1 MSSSSPEYDAI
12 VIGAGHNGLTC
23 ACYLAKA
30 GLKVLVIEQYHSI
43 GGMTITE
50 EVTLPGF
57 KSDVH
62 AFGYQLANLS
72 PVPAELNLNK
82 YGFELLRPEISYS
95 HVFPDGGYVSMY
107 RNLEQTMKS
116 IEKYSKKDA
125 YTWKKMFERYLVAKD
140 SIISTINTPPLPLST
155 QLAMMEK
162 KSPVAS
168 DDDDG
173 IDPYRSNLQS
183 MRSWCNEWFESE
195 EAKVMFGTFAAFVG
209 LSPDDAGGGETA
221 YLFSTIVQDGGNNVV
236 KGGFGNLPL
245 ALTIYL
251 QSKGGKIITN
261 AAVTKII
268 IKEGKGAVGVKLDNG
283 KEIGVKRL
291 VASSTD
297 PSTLVL
303 KLIGEEHLDTRIVE
317 GIKKLEWG
325 DPVLAVYLALDG
337 LVEYVAGGDIIPSAQ
352 LHLSPQTLD
361 YFAKIFYECRS
372 GKLSSEPLPI
382 MSNDSVADP
391 SRVPSGKHLLKFL
404 ILSVPYKIKGDNVAG
419 DSSNKTNIKSDWRNV
434 KEQYGDHIIDMIA
447 EKYIRNLKKITLKR
461 VVYSPVDF
469 EKRPTTSVYGT
480 LSCGAVLPYQKS
492 SMRPIPELGCYKTP
506 IPNIYL
512 CGAGSHPGPGVSMAP
527 GRNAA
532 QTIFAD
538 LNLDFKRVT
547 VPG

>member
-1 MSSSSPEYDAI
+1 MP
-12 VIGAGHNGLTC
+12 
-23 ACYLAKA
+23 
-30 GLKVLVIEQYHSI
+30 
-43 GGMTITE
+43 
-50 EVTLPGF
+50 
-57 KSDVH
+57 
-62 AFGYQLANLS
+62 
-72 PVPAELNLNK
+72 
-82 YGFELLRPEISYS
+82 
-95 HVFPDGGYVSMY
+95 
-107 RNLEQTMKS
+107 
-116 IEKYSKKDA
+116 
-125 YTWKKMFERYLVAKD
+125 
-140 SIISTINTPPLPLST
+140 
-155 QLAMMEK
+155 
-162 KSPVAS
+162 
-168 DDDDG
+168 
-173 IDPYRSNLQS
+173 
-183 MRSWCNEWFESE
+183 WCNEWLESE

-352 LHLSPQTLD
+352 LQLSPQTLD

-372 GKLSSEPLPI
+372 GKLPSEPLPI

-492 SMRPIPELGCYKTP
+492 FMRPIPELGCYKTP